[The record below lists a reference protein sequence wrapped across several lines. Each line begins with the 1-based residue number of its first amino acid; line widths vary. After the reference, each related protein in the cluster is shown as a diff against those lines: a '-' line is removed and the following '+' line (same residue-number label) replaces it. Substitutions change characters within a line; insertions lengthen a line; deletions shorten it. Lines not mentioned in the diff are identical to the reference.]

1 MPILRIWRAEIRRAL
16 RHEYLDYLRA
26 TGVATY
32 QATPG
37 NLGTSIA
44 MRDLDA
50 ERSEVAT
57 LSWWTDTDA
66 IRRFAGDA
74 IDRARYFPEDD
85 RFLLTRPDTVV
96 HFDATFSVTVGK
108 GAPPTG
114 EPS

>member
-16 RHEYLDYLRA
+16 RHEYLDYLQA
-26 TGVATY
+26 TGVAAY

-44 MRDLDA
+44 MRDLDE

-57 LSWWTDTDA
+57 LSWWTGMDA
-66 IRRFAGDA
+66 IRQFAGDA
-74 IDRARYFPEDD
+74 TERARYFPEDD

-96 HFDATFSVTVGK
+96 HFDATLSVTTAGGVRT
-108 GAPPTG
+108 TG
-114 EPS
+114 ETP